1 MFAPKVS
8 VVVGCAV
15 FGATLLV
22 WGCGSGPGSCPSDLQ
37 ESFDTGSG
45 GRCLASCSA
54 DNGCQGAQ
62 VCMLLTTTTGFC
74 VEASPTPPPTAG

>member
-1 MFAPKVS
+1 MSASKAS
-8 VVVGCAV
+8 VVVGCAILW
-15 FGATLLV
+15 ATLLV
-22 WGCGSGPGSCPSDLQ
+22 CGCGNGSDSCPSDLH

-54 DNGCQGAQ
+54 DNGCQGGQ

-74 VEASPTPPPTAG
+74 VEASPTPSPTS